1 MIYLSELYYVVR
13 DATSMCDDIA
23 KGRMG
28 KNNWMKCPKKQSKY
42 RQRVFI
48 KLPLCII
55 HARRDKAKCF
65 LIVWN
70 RAALGLL
77 SFLTSSDS
85 YFVSSI

>member
-1 MIYLSELYYVVR
+1 
-13 DATSMCDDIA
+13 
-23 KGRMG
+23 
-28 KNNWMKCPKKQSKY
+28 MKCPKKQSKY

-77 SFLTSSDS
+77 SFLTFPDFLFRHFINLTFVLYDAYQNS
-85 YFVSSI
+85 YFYKDKNEKKE